1 MKQLES
7 NYHIA
12 SLIAKNLQGELSLKE
27 SMQLEEW
34 KKADSKNST
43 LFETLN
49 TESWQKEAL
58 QQLETYNKE
67 EGWSELNQKIINT
80 SNTVPA
86 KRISLKTWLSVAA
99 AACLILSIGLVWMQI
114 NRTTSGEKRNSF
126 SKNPINI
133 APGSRKAILTQ
144 ADGSEI
150 VLNDSA
156 NYLLKQQK
164 GLNVQIQ
171 GGEIKYQST
180 APETGLIFNK
190 VSTPRGGEYKL
201 VLEDGT
207 IAWLNAASSLKYPT
221 VFNGKERIV
230 ELTGEGYFEVAHNA
244 LKPFKVQLPGIGM
257 VEAIGTKFN
266 IDAYQEE
273 DNVKATLLEGKVRIN
288 STIQSSFLTPGQQ
301 GLFLSNGLIKL
312 NENVDMNEAFAW
324 KNGQFIFKSLT
335 INQIMRQISRWYNI
349 DVSYKGN
356 ISTET
361 FSGIVSRNSDLSGVL
376 KVLEESGV
384 KFKIEDKKILV
395 Y

>member
-1 MKQLES
+1 MKQFES

-12 SLIAKNLQGELSLKE
+12 SLIAKNLQGELSLEE

-34 KKADSKNST
+34 KKADSKNIA

-80 SNTVPA
+80 PKTVPA
-86 KRISLKTWLSVAA
+86 KKISIKTWLSVAA
-99 AACLILSIGLVWMQI
+99 AACLILSIGIVWMQI
-114 NRTTSGEKRNSF
+114 NRTVSGEKRNSF

-156 NYLLKQQK
+156 NHLLKPQE
-164 GLNVQIQ
+164 GLNVQIH
-171 GGEIKYQST
+171 GGEIQYRST
-180 APETGLIFNK
+180 ATETELIYNK

-207 IAWLNAASSLKYPT
+207 IVWLNAASSLKYPT

-244 LKPFKVQLPGIGM
+244 LKPFKVQLSGIGM

-266 IDAYQEE
+266 INAYQEE
-273 DNVKATLLEGKVRIN
+273 DNIKTTLLEGKVRIN

-384 KFKIEDKKILV
+384 KFKIDEKQILV

>member
-12 SLIAKNLQGELSLKE
+12 SLIAKSLQGELSLEE
-27 SMQLEEW
+27 SQQLEEW
-34 KKADSKNST
+34 KKADSKNSA

-58 QQLETYNKE
+58 IQLETYNKE
-67 EGWSELNQKIINT
+67 DGWSALKQKYV
-80 SNTVPA
+80 SNPKTVPA
-86 KRISLKTWLSVAA
+86 RKISIKTWLSVAA
-99 AACLILSIGLVWMQI
+99 AACLIISIGLVWMQF
-114 NRTTSGEKRNSF
+114 NRNAIVDKSKSF
-126 SKNPINI
+126 SKNLINI
-133 APGSRKAILTQ
+133 APGGSKAILTQ

-156 NYLLKQQK
+156 NQLLKQQA
-164 GLNVQIQ
+164 GLTVKIQ

-180 APETGLIFNK
+180 AAETEMIYNK
-190 VSTPRGGEYKL
+190 VTTPRAGEYKL

-244 LKPFKVQLPGIGM
+244 LKPFKVLMPGIGV

-266 IDAYQEE
+266 INAYKEE
-273 DNVKATLLEGKVRIN
+273 VIVKTTLLEGKVKIN
-288 STIQSSFLTPGQQ
+288 SNNLSSFLMPGQQ
-301 GLFLSNGLIKL
+301 GIFLSNGEIKL
-312 NENVDMNEAFAW
+312 NDNVDLSEAVAW
-324 KNGQFIFKSLT
+324 KNGLFVFKSLT
-335 INQIMRQISRWYNI
+335 IEQIMRQISRWYNI
-349 DVSYKGN
+349 DVAYKGKLG
-356 ISTET
+356 TET
-361 FSGIVSRNSDLSGVL
+361 FSGIVSRTSNLSGVL
-376 KVLEESGV
+376 KVMEESGV
-384 KFKIEDKKILV
+384 KFKIEDNQILV